1 MHYNCQM
8 TEQEETI
15 ESIRGRLNILNKG
28 LVSEENSVQYYETL
42 LEKTPTDTQEN
53 IGIRRMYEELK
64 QEEILH
70 VEKFNSLIKHW
81 NERLKTLQTN

>member
-15 ESIRGRLNILNKG
+15 ESIQGRLNILNKG

-70 VEKFNSLIKHW
+70 VEKFNSLIEHW

>member
-1 MHYNCQM
+1 M

-15 ESIRGRLNILNKG
+15 ESIQGRLNILNKG

-42 LEKTPTDTQEN
+42 LEKTPSDTQEN

-64 QEEILH
+64 QEETQH
-70 VEKFNSLIKHW
+70 VAKFKSLIAHW